1 MPKEGSTNPP
11 AAPSWKGRVA
21 FVSGAAS
28 GIGFGLARVL
38 ASRGVRVAMSDVRR
52 EALESACAQ
61 LAAEGADVAP
71 FVLDVADRAAFY
83 ATADAV
89 EQRFGKVHYVFNNA
103 GVGEVGTPLDQ
114 VPDNVFDWVIDVNLR
129 GMFNAIKAFV
139 PKLRRHGEGG
149 HVVNVSSMAALI
161 PDPDW
166 HQGIYAATKMGVT
179 ALSLD
184 LRRALAGTGIEVSIL
199 YPGTVRTDIAANAGT
214 LRPAMAYDK
223 PPEVPGPLTQAAADM
238 SPEAAA
244 EIVLRGMERRA
255 LLIVTHPHHWP
266 MVAQFHDQ
274 VRAAFEAA
282 A

>member
-1 MPKEGSTNPP
+1 MSKENPPSPP

-52 EALESACAQ
+52 EALDSACAQ
-61 LAAEGADVAP
+61 LSAEGADVAP
-71 FVLDVADRAAFY
+71 FVLDVADRAACY

-114 VPDNVFDWVIDVNLR
+114 VPDHVFDWVIDVNLR
-129 GMFNAIKAFV
+129 GVFNGIKAFV
-139 PKLRRHGEGG
+139 PKLRAHGEGG
-149 HVVNVSSMAALI
+149 HIVNVSSMAALV
-161 PDPDW
+161 PDPGW
-166 HQGIYAATKMGVT
+166 YQGVYAATKMGVT

-184 LRRALAGTGIEVSIL
+184 LRRALAGTGIEVSVL
-199 YPGTVRTDIAANAGT
+199 YPGTVRTGIEANAGA
-214 LRPAMAYDK
+214 LRPPLAYDK
-223 PPEVPGPLTQAAADM
+223 PPEIPAPLTLAAADM

-255 LLIVTHPHHWP
+255 LFILTHPHLWP
-266 MVAQFHDQ
+266 AVAQFHDQ

-282 A
+282 P

>member
-1 MPKEGSTNPP
+1 M
-11 AAPSWKGRVA
+11 A

-52 EALESACAQ
+52 EALDSACAR

-89 EQRFGKVHYVFNNA
+89 EQRFGKVHYVFN
-103 GVGEVGTPLDQ
+103 G
-114 VPDNVFDWVIDVNLR
+114 
-129 GMFNAIKAFV
+129 IKAFV
-139 PKLRRHGEGG
+139 PKLRQHGEGG
-149 HVVNVSSMAALI
+149 HVVNVSSMAALV
-161 PDPDW
+161 PDPGW
-166 HQGIYAATKMGVT
+166 HQGLYAATKMAIT

-184 LRRALAGTGIEVSIL
+184 LRRSLAGTGIEVSIL
-199 YPGTVRTDIAANAGT
+199 YPGLVRTDIAENLGA
-214 LRPAMAYDK
+214 LRPLAYDK
-223 PPEVPGPLTQAAADM
+223 P
-238 SPEAAA
+238 PEAAA

-255 LLIVTHPHHWP
+255 PLIVTHPQMWPVVAEHH
-266 MVAQFHDQ
+266 DR
-274 VRAAFEAA
+274 VREAFEAA